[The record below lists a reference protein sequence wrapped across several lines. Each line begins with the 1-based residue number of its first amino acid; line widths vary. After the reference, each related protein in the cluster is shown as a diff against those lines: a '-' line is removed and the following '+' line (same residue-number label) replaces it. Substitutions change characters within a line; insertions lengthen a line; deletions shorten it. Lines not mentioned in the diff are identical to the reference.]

1 VRTTPITVSGMPSII
16 WWFTITM
23 ASEGTIQSGP
33 MQIPGDLP
41 APSTEHLRLVL
52 GVDLGLLAIADR
64 IRQHWTSHAVSVGL
78 STAQVKV
85 LLMMEPGDAVP
96 MRSLAAR
103 LDYDASNFSTLV
115 DRLERRGAVER
126 RADPA
131 DRRIRAL
138 ALTQEGE
145 RLRESFWQGL
155 IEDPGPLAP
164 LETGGLR
171 ALADLLAALGVSPD
185 TDVTAKRQRHSAD
198 A

>member
-1 VRTTPITVSGMPSII
+1 
-16 WWFTITM
+16 
-23 ASEGTIQSGP
+23 
-33 MQIPGDLP
+33 MQIPDDLP

-52 GVDLGLLAIADR
+52 AVDLGLLAIAER
-64 IRQHWTSHAVSVGL
+64 IRQHWTSHAASVGL

-85 LLMMEPGDAVP
+85 LLLMEPGGAVP

-131 DRRIRAL
+131 DRRVRAL
-138 ALTQEGE
+138 ALTPEGE
-145 RLRESFWQGL
+145 RLREGFWRGL

-164 LETGGLR
+164 LEPGDLR
-171 ALADLLAALGVSPD
+171 ALAGLLAALGVSPD
-185 TDVTAKRQRHSAD
+185 AGVTAKRQRHSAD